1 MKKSANNTVT
11 EEIAVR
17 KMSAVSLIG
26 NTILSVFKLAAGAI
40 GRSPAMISDAVHSM
54 SDVFSTF
61 IAMIGVKLA
70 SRKADRD
77 HPYGHDRFECVASI
91 ILCGILLAAGVGIG
105 WGGLQ
110 TIIGGDYDSIEV
122 PGLIALIAA
131 LVSIITKEWMFRYTK
146 HYAQM
151 INSSAFMADAWHH
164 RSDAL
169 SSVGALIGI
178 GGAMLGFPV
187 TEPIAEVVICLF
199 IVKAAVDIFRD
210 ALNKMLDTSCSTEYE
225 AQLTEFVASQPGV
238 VRVDLIRT
246 RKFGSKV
253 YIDAEIA
260 ADGDISLRE
269 AHNIAE
275 NVHNA
280 VEENFSDIKHIMIH
294 VNPADETENAPG
306 TDAEREEP
314 GIMPK

>member
-1 MKKSANNTVT
+1 MKKSENNTVT
-11 EEIAVR
+11 EEIAIR

-26 NTILSVFKLAAGAI
+26 NTVLSAFKLAAGAL
-40 GRSPAMISDAVHSM
+40 GNSPAMISDAVHSM

-70 SRKADRD
+70 ARKADKD

-105 WGGLQ
+105 WGGIN
-110 TIIGGDYDSIEV
+110 TIIGGNYDSIEV
-122 PGLIALIAA
+122 PGMVALIAA
-131 LVSIITKEWMFRYTK
+131 IVSVLTKEWMFHYTK

-151 INSSAFMADAWHH
+151 IGSSAFMADAWHH

-187 TEPIAEVVICLF
+187 MEPIAEVVICIF

-210 ALNKMLDTSCSTEYE
+210 ALSKMLDTSCSSEYE
-225 AQLTEFVASQPGV
+225 SQLTDFVASQPGV

-260 ADGDISLRE
+260 VNGDISLRD
-269 AHNIAE
+269 AHEIAE
-275 NVHNA
+275 NVHSA
-280 VEENFSDIKHIMIH
+280 VEESFSDIKHIMIH
-294 VNPADETENAPG
+294 VNPADDNAVDNNAVH
-306 TDAEREEP
+306 TAS
-314 GIMPK
+314 